1 MKPERDGLKL
11 PAPAVP
17 ALPPPLPREDERVSS
32 SRALPSTALVYG
44 EVASFKGLS
53 LAGVR
58 KKRKQRENPHS
69 VGVTPLPPVDPSQ
82 ERRVKR
88 RRDHSTT
95 IASDP
100 ASSDNKVLKVYF
112 DLLTISSIII

>member
-58 KKRKQRENPHS
+58 KKRKQRENPHPAGAAS
-69 VGVTPLPPVDPSQ
+69 LPVVVPFQ
-82 ERRVKR
+82 ECRVK
-88 RRDHSTT
+88 
-95 IASDP
+95 
-100 ASSDNKVLKVYF
+100 
-112 DLLTISSIII
+112 